1 MGPPET
7 FREGHVMEYTFKP
20 IGTIRSPYHS
30 KQGMPIQ
37 GVFEPE
43 GEGLVEVFEPY
54 VPGLQDLEGFSHL
67 ILIYVFHLSEGFELQ
82 CRPYMEERL
91 HGVFSTRAPRRPN
104 PVGFSVVKLLTREGS
119 ILHISEVDVID
130 GTPLLDIKPYVPR
143 FDERL
148 GAQVGWMDK
157 SFRSGVFRKVSDD
170 RF

>member
-1 MGPPET
+1 
-7 FREGHVMEYTFKP
+7 MEYTFKA

-43 GEGLVEVFEPY
+43 GEGVVEVFEPY

-67 ILIYVFHLSEGFELQ
+67 ILIYVFHLSEGYELL
-82 CRPYMEERL
+82 CRPYMEEKL

-104 PVGFSVVKLLTREGS
+104 PVGFSVVKLLRREGS
-119 ILHISEVDVID
+119 ILHISQVDVIN

-143 FDERL
+143 FDERPS
-148 GAQVGWMDK
+148 AQVGWMEGT
-157 SFRSGVFRKVSDD
+157 FRSGLFRKVSDD